1 MVGMQRKKL
10 KRREGRER
18 GSDRLGTK
26 ELQRKWG
33 EKLEKER
40 TESKQK
46 EEKRRRI
53 SRWARVSAGRA
64 RALLLGPGLNNA
76 VAPRSG
82 ALSLLSSSAVPPPR
96 LARSSQMED
105 YPAEL
110 LVNSAEHDRQEKLR
124 FPRKKS
130 DLSLG
135 NRNDLITVK
144 SESVVSSGRCLAAH
158 ENHAHTKMVQA
169 MVNENAST
177 SYVDRPSPYRVS
189 ANEMS
194 HGINFNMNGVSSQI
208 GDELNNSRS
217 VYHRLGEP
225 SLDDVSVE
233 NNVPEEVDFS
243 NSDFGTSFV
252 SDSSVDFHLL
262 RDDTLQDVT
271 PSGLGFLVSEREQS
285 RQDRSLLHVDVVSIS
300 SNVLQSNSAELS
312 SREARRNS
320 RRLFWDAFSR
330 RSSRGHTDP
339 RNLAFSPGDS
349 DNLRSHDRWLL
360 DFSGGFLNDE
370 IGGDLR
376 SRESRTPGSN
386 EQRWNSRSEIWERL
400 RGGLD
405 ATDHPTAVCPRG
417 IHADGSCSCQSS
429 SSAEESGPRA
439 GISRI
444 VMLAEAL
451 FEICPGAIAD
461 EMFQEGSIYRLGLP
475 VFWDPALKLISFMN
489 SQPLEISYVSSFLSS
504 SSSLPPNLSAHAFVD
519 HLLKALQSLP
529 SSLSWLRCYIGF
541 DYDAESKSLLFRFS
555 VSYYVLDQIHQQPM
569 SLSLSMVSL
578 PAQESVV
585 NSFPVKTH
593 RKTERLGSADDVSQ
607 CYICLAEYEDGDKIR
622 ILPCHHEYH
631 MSCVDKWL
639 KEIHGYVIIDA
650 F

>member
-1 MVGMQRKKL
+1 M
-10 KRREGRER
+10 
-18 GSDRLGTK
+18 GSGIS
-26 ELQRKWG
+26 
-33 EKLEKER
+33 R
-40 TESKQK
+40 TGSGPSPRAGPQQ
-46 EEKRRRI
+46 RRRPTIRRTI
-53 SRWARVSAGRA
+53 S
-64 RALLLGPGLNNA
+64 
-76 VAPRSG
+76 
-82 ALSLLSSSAVPPPR
+82 SLLVCGASSSSR
-96 LARSSQMED
+96 EMED

-158 ENHAHTKMVQA
+158 ENHAHEDGASNVDSGNKGKCLSESRELVPLHQYTGNSR
-169 MVNENAST
+169 VNENAST

-376 SRESRTPGSN
+376 SHESRTPGSN

-417 IHADGSCSCQSS
+417 IHADGSCLCQSS

-451 FEICPGAIAD
+451 FE
-461 EMFQEGSIYRLGLP
+461 
-475 VFWDPALKLISFMN
+475 
-489 SQPLEISYVSSFLSS
+489 
-504 SSSLPPNLSAHAFVD
+504 
-519 HLLKALQSLP
+519 
-529 SSLSWLRCYIGF
+529 
-541 DYDAESKSLLFRFS
+541 
-555 VSYYVLDQIHQQPM
+555 VLDQIHQQPM

-639 KEIHGYVIIDA
+639 KEIHGVCPLCRGDVREGFTEGSISN
-650 F
+650 